1 MALVFVALGKNFD
14 HLLVD
19 FSQFASNNLP
29 NAKCILITDTPR
41 RYEEF
46 CGFVIEYSR
55 PIEIQKTISHLHT
68 KRPELSEVAGG
79 FWFLTLERLLALSTL
94 QSIIE
99 PDVMVI
105 HLENDVLSFI
115 SEETLAVLQASI
127 SKVAF
132 LRWHML
138 ANAGI
143 LFSPSNL
150 LLQQFIL
157 RLHDLALRPQ
167 KFDSWTM
174 DMQILK
180 NALVEN
186 YAEELPT
193 VSGMNQEGRLILSSD
208 IYLHGRRLICDSG
221 DLGIYLFGRNSV
233 YSRGRIKSGYRYPH
247 INWPIELAQWRI
259 NWVDGKLEKTS
270 NLLLKFNGEEFVV
283 PFLHIASKINL
294 VESSFVKLTS
304 LFRLNEWVNG
314 ATFPSQG
321 LKSPTIHQK
330 RSLKSYLGLIRRN
343 SS

>member
-1 MALVFVALGKNFD
+1 MVLVFVALGKNFD
-14 HLLVD
+14 HLLID
-19 FSQFASNNLP
+19 FSQFASINLP
-29 NAKCILITDTPR
+29 NAKCILITDTPK
-41 RYEEF
+41 RYEKF

-55 PIEIQKTISHLHT
+55 PIEIQKTISHLQT

-94 QSIIE
+94 KNIVE
-99 PDVMVI
+99 PEVMVL
-105 HLENDVLSFI
+105 HLENDILSFI
-115 SEETLAVLQASI
+115 SEETLVVLQKSI
-127 SKVAF
+127 SKVAY

-150 LLQQFIL
+150 LLQKFIL
-157 RLHDLALRPQ
+157 KLHDLALRPQ
-167 KFDSWTM
+167 QFDSWTM

-233 YSRGRIKSGYRYPH
+233 YSKGRIRSGYRYPH
-247 INWPIELAQWRI
+247 IDWPIELAQWRI
-259 NWVDGKLEKTS
+259 NWVDRERVKTS
-270 NLLLKFNGEEFVV
+270 NLLLKFNGEEFVL

-294 VESSFVKLTS
+294 VENSFFKLRS
-304 LFRLNEWVNG
+304 LLGLNEWVHG
-314 ATFPSQG
+314 VTFPHRG
-321 LKSPTIHQK
+321 LKTPTIHRK
-330 RSLKSYLGLIRRN
+330 RSLKSYLGLIRRIV
-343 SS
+343 S

>member
-14 HLLVD
+14 NLLVD

-46 CGFVIEYSR
+46 CGFVIEYRRS
-55 PIEIQKTISHLHT
+55 IEIDKTISHLQT

-94 QSIIE
+94 QNIVE
-99 PDVMVI
+99 PDVTVI
-105 HLENDVLSFI
+105 HLENDILSFI
-115 SEETLAVLQASI
+115 SEETLTVLQRSI
-127 SKVAF
+127 TKVAF
-132 LRWHML
+132 LRWHIL

-157 RLHDLALRPQ
+157 KLHDLALRPQ
-167 KFDSWTM
+167 KFESWTM

-193 VSGMNQEGRLILSSD
+193 VSGVSQEGRLILSSD

-233 YSRGRIKSGYRYPH
+233 YSKGRIRSGYRYPH

-270 NLLLKFNGEEFVV
+270 NLLLKFNGEEFVI

-294 VESSFVKLTS
+294 VENSFVKLRS
-304 LFRLNEWVNG
+304 LLRLNEWVSC

-321 LKSPTIHQK
+321 LKSPTIHRK